1 MLVKT
6 SDLRM
11 LDVVNIGDGRRL
23 GNVYDLDLDVETG
36 EILAIIL
43 PGEGGF
49 LGLGRRP
56 DIEIP
61 WNRIVRIGGRRHLG
75 GLARSE
81 HRTGFLPATGTI
93 SRAGSSGA
101 GKAAAEALDFFWQSR
116 VLAAVPGVVHGVST
130 RHGGVSRPP
139 YTSLNMGFHTA
150 TGRKTWWRTA
160 GGGWRC
166 WACGLTRRSSQS
178 RCTERRSP
186 W

>member
-1 MLVKT
+1 MVKT

-61 WNRIVRIGGRRHLG
+61 WNRIVRIGVDVILVD
-75 GLARSE
+75 
-81 HRTGFLPATGTI
+81 LPVQNI
-93 SRAGSSGA
+93 EPGSS
-101 GKAAAEALDFFWQSR
+101 SR
-116 VLAAVPGVVHGVST
+116 H
-130 RHGGVSRPP
+130 RHH
-139 YTSLNMGFHTA
+139 F
-150 TGRKTWWRTA
+150 
-160 GGGWRC
+160 
-166 WACGLTRRSSQS
+166 
-178 RCTERRSP
+178 
-186 W
+186 